1 MATAKVKQFW
11 TAFISVL
18 FALLASLGL
27 ASPATAA
34 RQPAL
39 QQGEEPAVAG
49 GTGTAAARPAV
60 SVPAQRSH
68 QWRTARSRA
77 LPPTIKQRIGA
88 EAHGSSPAVRHLR
101 ADAPAGTDPAGS
113 DDLTAPALQTKTA
126 QGEQGTIP
134 AQGVRGALGASTA
147 RAARTAQAP
156 QTATAGQTAT
166 AAQAATAA

>member
-34 RQPAL
+34 QQPAL

-49 GTGTAAARPAV
+49 GAAAASAARPAV

-68 QWRTARSRA
+68 QWRTARGNA

-101 ADAPAGTDPAGS
+101 ADATAGTDPAGRHGGYGT
-113 DDLTAPALQTKTA
+113 DRTDRADGLADLTGAALKTKA
-126 QGEQGTIP
+126 
-134 AQGVRGALGASTA
+134 
-147 RAARTAQAP
+147 
-156 QTATAGQTAT
+156 
-166 AAQAATAA
+166 AAQAAQAVPAA